1 MIKEYKRIDL
11 FGKLLFEKALI
22 LPPFRAP
29 NPMHNEACFLHV
41 REGGYKSFSESE
53 FLKINTKQSV
63 LMKCGNYVGQMV
75 SDKKTGQY
83 QAVAVHF
90 HPEVL
95 RRIYGNDLPNF
106 LVNKKKNTP
115 RHNMALIEAS
125 IPVDKYVEDVL
136 FYFDNPHLVNE
147 ELLCL
152 KTKEIVLLLMQT
164 QNAPHILQILEN
176 LFTERTV
183 DFKTT
188 IAAHIFSEISIN
200 ELAQL
205 THMSLST
212 FKRKFK
218 EIYQLPPQQYILG
231 QRLAK
236 AKDLLQVSDDSIQDI
251 AFATGFKTIHHFSF
265 KFKQHFGSSPSKYR
279 LGFLGK

>member
-29 NPMHNEACFLHV
+29 NPMHDEACFLHV
-41 REGGYKSFSESE
+41 REGDYKSFSESE

-136 FYFDNPHLVNE
+136 FYFDNPHLVNK

-152 KTKEIVLLLMQT
+152 KTKEIILLLMQT

-183 DFKTT
+183 DFKAT
-188 IAAHIFSEISIN
+188 IAAHIFSEISVN

-236 AKDLLQVSDDSIQDI
+236 AKDLLQVSNDSIQEI

-279 LGFLGK
+279 LDFLGK